1 MNIDAYSI
9 SLSLSLEY
17 IYIYI
22 FHTFIG
28 NQYDFRICYSE
39 IHCFLPLI
47 LKPERYFT
55 EEISK
60 PTSYLI
66 VTQGKPIWSVKI
78 THTQVLQKDII
89 REVCYSF

>member
-9 SLSLSLEY
+9 SLS
-17 IYIYI
+17 IYI

-28 NQYDFRICYSE
+28 NQYDFRVCYSE

-47 LKPERYFT
+47 LKTERYFT
-55 EEISK
+55 KEISN
-60 PTSYLI
+60 PTSCLI
-66 VTQGKPIWSVKI
+66 VIQGKPIWSMKI
-78 THTQVLQKDII
+78 THTQVLLT